1 MIIKPHS
8 KPAKLILQ
16 GHLNTR
22 MNLSKDDKQKYLNLK
37 KGYEGEL
44 IFNSLTEKLECE
56 RLIVNRLLL
65 EVNNT
70 RFQIDSLLILQQT
83 IYMNEVKNF
92 EGDYYYENGKFYAS
106 NGIERKDPLL
116 QLNRS
121 SSLLRQLLQNLG
133 LYMSIEARVVHI
145 NPHFTLYQAPRN
157 EPIILPTQVDRY
169 LNKINTTPSKLIG
182 KHEKL
187 ADKLISLHIEE
198 SPYEGSPSYNYDQLR
213 KGCTCGACNSFLIF
227 VRGKN
232 CVCGDCGHEENVE
245 AAVLRSVGEYRL
257 LFPDR
262 KITTNDIYDWFRVV
276 DSKKRISRILG
287 RNFKIVGVGQW
298 AYYE

>member
-1 MIIKPHS
+1 MIIKPLS

-16 GHLNTR
+16 GYLNTR
-22 MNLSKDDKQKYLNLK
+22 MNLSKDDKQKYLNIK

-44 IFNSLTEKLECE
+44 IFNSLIEKLECE
-56 RLIVNRLLL
+56 CLILNGLLL

-70 RFQIDSLLILQQT
+70 KFQIDSFLILQQT

-92 EGDYYYENGKFYAS
+92 EGDFYYENGRFYSS

-133 LYMSIEARVVHI
+133 LYIPIEARVVHI

-169 LNKINTTPSKLIG
+169 LNKIKTTPSKLNG

-213 KGCTCGACNSFLIF
+213 KGMNCEICNSFSIF
-227 VRGKN
+227 VHGKY
-232 CVCGDCGHEENVE
+232 CVCGNCGHKEWVE
-245 AAVLRSVGEYRL
+245 AAVLRNVGEYKL
-257 LFPDR
+257 LFPNR
-262 KITTNDIYDWFRVV
+262 KITTNDIYDWCGVV

-287 RNFKIVGVGQW
+287 RNFKIVGVHQW
-298 AYYE
+298 SFFE